1 LSDRTAANVV
11 RSRMDWKYALR
22 LAFPGPS
29 FHFLVLAKLHK
40 RLVAEEEEQVLLD
53 AILEH

>member
-22 LAFPGPS
+22 LAFPGLN
-29 FHFLVLAKLHK
+29 FHSLVLAKLHK
-40 RLVAEEEEQVLLD
+40 RLVAEEEQVLLD